1 MPEIVPRLRCPIP
14 DATVDQSPASGGVG
28 NRADDFDER
37 RRNFEAQRLCPG
49 MPISFIFENGALK
62 RCASDRTS
70 SSAQA
75 ASCGVCFRFRPQDHD
90 TIECGQLSCKS
101 IRIPDE
107 EHAQCSVER
116 PLDEPCARGHLIGIL
131 IASKMHAPKG

>member
-28 NRADDFDER
+28 NRADDFHPQAGDER
-37 RRNFEAQRLCPG
+37 RRNFEAQRLRPG
-49 MPISFIFENGALK
+49 KPISFIFENGALE
-62 RCASDRTS
+62 RWASDRTS

-75 ASCGVCFRFRPQDHD
+75 ASCGVCFRFQPQDHD

-107 EHAQCSVER
+107 EYAQCSVER
-116 PLDEPCARGHLIGIL
+116 RHSIHTKLLRDPRDRGL
-131 IASKMHAPKG
+131 